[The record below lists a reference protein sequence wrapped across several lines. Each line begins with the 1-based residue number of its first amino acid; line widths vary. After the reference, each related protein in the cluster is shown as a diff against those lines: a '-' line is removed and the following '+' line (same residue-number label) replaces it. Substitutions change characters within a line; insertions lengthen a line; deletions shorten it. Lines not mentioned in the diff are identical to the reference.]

1 MDECTLESIM
11 DGINAEV
18 LKKMART
25 LKIGKAPT
33 RKAEVLAAIAER
45 IRTDPDAILRHCS
58 DGEKKL
64 LAEAAF
70 GGPVNPTVFRGKYGL
85 GLPAR
90 PNQYRDKMISPFYAL
105 ACSDYAGD
113 IIVASE
119 VAGMLRQRLPE
130 PEPVTV
136 ATVDELPQVHT
147 FQTGYYSNTRDEERP
162 IRVHEG
168 ERRLFPELR
177 QVLSLA
183 RGGGI
188 GLTAKGGAPTGASA
202 RKLGEA
208 LVEPDFDLDA
218 PEEERGDWYDE
229 PGPVR
234 AYAWGV
240 LVQACGWCRAKGGR
254 LEPTRAGVRMLSGGP
269 EEFRKGVMRFIKD
282 SSFDELRRI
291 NHIRGQTGKAQRSM
305 VAVSSRRA
313 TIVEAMGE
321 WPVGRWIRLED
332 AYRFQLA
339 SGNLFSVTRSE
350 WDLYFSE
357 KHYGSLGNS
366 GAEGSL
372 ERQYMRAFLF
382 ESMGTLGLVDVAY
395 VRPHSLWPEFRG
407 EWGTDDLPFCGRYD
421 GLLYVRLNELGA
433 FCLGGSETYE
443 IPPLAQSKLYK
454 ALPNMDL
461 VLNVPAPGAGD
472 IATLEMFAEPT
483 AEKVWRISRKAILS
497 QLERGG
503 SMVELREMLRQHAE
517 NDLPATVTTFLEDIE
532 RKAASIRSVEEAL
545 LIDCEDPATAGEL
558 ASDPGARKYCLR
570 AGERHLVVGK
580 KNERA
585 FRSAVRR
592 AGYVLPP

>member
-1 MDECTLESIM
+1 
-11 DGINAEV
+11 
-18 LKKMART
+18 
-25 LKIGKAPT
+25 
-33 RKAEVLAAIAER
+33 
-45 IRTDPDAILRHCS
+45 
-58 DGEKKL
+58 
-64 LAEAAF
+64 
-70 GGPVNPTVFRGKYGL
+70 
-85 GLPAR
+85 
-90 PNQYRDKMISPFYAL
+90 
-105 ACSDYAGD
+105 
-113 IIVASE
+113 
-119 VAGMLRQRLPE
+119 
-130 PEPVTV
+130 
-136 ATVDELPQVHT
+136 
-147 FQTGYYSNTRDEERP
+147 
-162 IRVHEG
+162 
-168 ERRLFPELR
+168 
-177 QVLSLA
+177 VLSLA

-188 GLTAKGGAPTGASA
+188 RLTAKGGAPTGASV
-202 RKLGEA
+202 RKLGGA

-269 EEFRKGVMRFIKD
+269 EEFREGVRRFFKD

-291 NHIRGQTGKAQRSM
+291 NHIRGQAGNAKRNM
-305 VAVSSRRA
+305 VAVGSRRA
-313 TIVEAMGE
+313 ALVEAMGE
-321 WPVGRWIRLED
+321 WPVGRWVRPED

-357 KHYGSLGNS
+357 KHYGSLENA

-372 ERQYMRAFLF
+372 ERQYMRVFLF

-395 VRPHSLWPEFRG
+395 TRPHGLWPEFRG
-407 EWGTDDLPFCGRYD
+407 AWGTDDLPFCSRYD

-433 FCLGGSETYE
+433 FCLGGSEAYE
-443 IPPLAQSKLYK
+443 VPPLARSKLYK

-461 VLNVPAPGAGD
+461 VLNVPAPAAGD
-472 IATLEMFAEPT
+472 IATLELFAEPT

-497 QLERGG
+497 RLEKGR
-503 SMVELREMLRQHAE
+503 SMAELREILRQHAE
-517 NDLPATVTTFLEDIE
+517 NDLPTTVTTFLEDIE

-545 LIDCEDPATAGEL
+545 LIDCGDLATAAEL
-558 ASDPGARKYCLR
+558 ASDRDARKYCLR
-570 AGERHLVVGK
+570 AGEKHLVVGK